1 MAESK
6 TAAGGKKK
14 VATKKKSTKK
24 KSAAVSVGA
33 TKTDNKVKA
42 DADSVSESIE
52 ASTPNGGSPAST
64 IVPGAQA
71 GMGTSTGST
80 GVAWFALLLSIVAM
94 GAGGY
99 AWYLTAVD
107 SKLNMG
113 QSQNR
118 YEMMSQRVSGF
129 ELQQSDL
136 SVQIAQLKT
145 RLSQADNDVAE
156 RIRSIRNELEHQQA
170 AVSEQ
175 IQASTDAM
183 RAQVDSFQSNFSTL
197 TDSIE
202 IMRAQLGKSLDSW
215 TIEEVEQLLFV
226 AQLRMEFSG
235 ETDLAI
241 KALQLADAR
250 LEQIA
255 DPALLELR
263 KQIAVDIAALESV
276 VKEDTVGLL
285 NSLTL
290 LSEEVSK
297 LPLTGDF
304 SAEGAGSDSP
314 ASSDSAE
321 PTASQSDQGAFDSIV
336 QPVSDAAVSF
346 MESLGDLIQVEKNG
360 KSVKPVV
367 SDHVRQLT
375 YERARLYLEAAQIAY
390 VRKDGVLYE
399 NRIQSVYRWVE
410 QNFDTESAD
419 TAQWLGQLSEI
430 PSSYTVP
437 VNPDIAGSLE
447 ALRRVMDARL

>member
-6 TAAGGKKK
+6 TVAGGKKK

-52 ASTPNGGSPAST
+52 ASTTNGGSPAST

-136 SVQIAQLKT
+136 SAQIAQLKT

-175 IQASTDAM
+175 IQESTDAM

-304 SAEGAGSDSP
+304 SAEGAGSDLP
-314 ASSDSAE
+314 ASSDSTE